1 MGAAR
6 SVRANADVLLQYPLI
21 LRMTEKGDDERKR
34 RARNTRK
41 KKKTVMVERNTG
53 ARSHTMTVKTIV
65 TMIGDGGEERNPM
78 TKARKTRIAG
88 TAGED
93 HIGAVI
99 AMMMTNGV
107 VASDGPEAGIQVVH
121 TRHPARR
128 TATRM
133 SGWRSRPSHSWR
145 KRNTQELHHSLLI
158 KRRGPHPTQ

>member
-1 MGAAR
+1 MGVAR
-6 SVRANADVLLQYPLI
+6 SVRANADVLLQCPLI

-34 RARNTRK
+34 RARNTKK
-41 KKKTVMVERNTG
+41 KKKTVMVERSTG
-53 ARSHTMTVKTIV
+53 ARSHTMTVKMIV
-65 TMIGDGGEERNPM
+65 TMTGGGGEERNPM
-78 TKARKTRIAG
+78 TKARKTGIAG

-93 HIGAVI
+93 HTGAVI

-107 VASDGPEAGIQVVH
+107 VASDGPEARIQVAH

-158 KRRGPHPTQ
+158 NRRGPHPTQ

>member
-34 RARNTRK
+34 RARNTKKKK

-65 TMIGDGGEERNPM
+65 TMTGGGGEERNPM

-107 VASDGPEAGIQVVH
+107 VA
-121 TRHPARR
+121 
-128 TATRM
+128 
-133 SGWRSRPSHSWR
+133 
-145 KRNTQELHHSLLI
+145 
-158 KRRGPHPTQ
+158 